1 MIITGET
8 AKKENARR
16 ISEQV
21 SRFAGDFVVATA
33 GGKLESV
40 IAGKGGSGAS
50 SYSKNNYCTVANID
64 VGGGTTNIGIFN
76 NGKAIDS
83 CCINVGGRLLQIGR
97 DDGRVTNIAEPMK
110 AVIRDCGLNIKLN
123 DKVELRDLDTLCK
136 RMAKVAFEH
145 LDSKKISA
153 AWRVNCL

>member
-40 IAGKGGSGAS
+40 IAGKGGQVHPVIRRIIIARLRILMLAAEQPTS
-50 SYSKNNYCTVANID
+50 
-64 VGGGTTNIGIFN
+64 GIFN

-145 LDSKKISA
+145 LDSKKSQQPGE
-153 AWRVNCL
+153 